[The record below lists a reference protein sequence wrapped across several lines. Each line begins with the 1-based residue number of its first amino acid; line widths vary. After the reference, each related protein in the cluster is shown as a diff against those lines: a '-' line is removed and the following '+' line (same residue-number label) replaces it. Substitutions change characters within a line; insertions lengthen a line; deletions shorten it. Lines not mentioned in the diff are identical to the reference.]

1 MPQRPSAP
9 DATWSG
15 RGASYAV
22 SGVHRAGPSLEPLI
36 ALARP
41 QPGDRCVDLGTGTG
55 HTAARL
61 LAEGVTEVVGID
73 PAEGMLEAARRSY
86 GHLSGLRLVR
96 AGGDATGLPGAS
108 FDVVTARH
116 TLHHHSDPLATLHEV
131 ARLLRPGGRFV
142 MVDEITPDPRVDA
155 WLDAV
160 SRARDATHV
169 RAYRMDEWRGML
181 AEAGLH
187 WVVGDSQTRYRMD
200 TGTWIERMALPPAGE
215 AEVRRLFREA
225 GPAERELFE
234 IEVDET
240 GEAVRF
246 ALPMALVL
254 AVLPAEGEPA

>member
-1 MPQRPSAP
+1 MDERQSAP
-9 DATWSG
+9 AAGWSG
-15 RGASYAV
+15 RGATYAV
-22 SGVHRAGPSLEPLI
+22 SGVHRAGPSMEPLI

-41 QPGDRCVDLGTGTG
+41 QPADRCVDIGTGTG

-61 LAEGVTEVVGID
+61 LAEGVAEVVAVD

-86 GHLSGLRLVR
+86 GHLPGLHLVR
-96 AGGDATGLPGAS
+96 AAGDATGLPGAA
-108 FDVVTARH
+108 FDLVTARH
-116 TLHHHSDPLATLHEV
+116 TLHHHPDPRATLREV
-131 ARLLRPGGRFV
+131 ARLLKPGGRFV
-142 MVDEITPDPRVDA
+142 LVDEITPDPRVDA

-169 RAYRMDEWRGML
+169 RAYGMDAWRGML
-181 AEAGLH
+181 ADAGLR
-187 WVVGDSQTRYRMD
+187 WVVGDSATRYRMD
-200 TGTWIERMALPPAGE
+200 TAAWIGRMALPPEGE

-225 GPAERELFE
+225 GPLERELFE
-234 IEVDET
+234 IEFDEN